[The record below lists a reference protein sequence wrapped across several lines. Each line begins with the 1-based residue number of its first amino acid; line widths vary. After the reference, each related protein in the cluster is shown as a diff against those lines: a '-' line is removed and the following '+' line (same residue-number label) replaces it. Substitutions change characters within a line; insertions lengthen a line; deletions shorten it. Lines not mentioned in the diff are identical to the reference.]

1 MGCTG
6 QCSSCGSECGKQ
18 PLRHPNITGAIL
30 GQFMMD
36 MARRVEEQK
45 AGRLTE
51 EQLDEIDQKVMNWLG
66 ATFSGRNEQFAVDPE
81 WYPTGVAGNLRIK
94 LGNELAEAAGGKLPE
109 DNNVLIY
116 SAFAVF
122 MAEAYNTMFELSKK
136 GMTLF
141 GEQPAPEM
149 LLLLKR
155 WTELLVGYDLHFR
168 DPNAEEE
175 KAEEEKAE

>member
-1 MGCTG
+1 MSCTG
-6 QCSSCGSECGKQ
+6 NCSSCGSSCLKQ

-36 MARRVEEQK
+36 MAQRVEEHQ

-51 EQLDEIDQKVMNWLG
+51 EKFDEIDQKAMNWLG
-66 ATFSGRNEQFAVDPE
+66 ATFSGRNDQFALDE
-81 WYPTGVAGNLRIK
+81 DWYPTGVAGNLRIK
-94 LGNELAEAAGGKLPE
+94 LGKELSEVTGGKLPE
-109 DNNVLIY
+109 DNNALIY

-136 GMTLF
+136 GVTMF
-141 GEQPAPEM
+141 GENPAPEL

-155 WTELLVGYDLHFR
+155 WTELLVGMDLHFR
-168 DPNAEEE
+168 DPNAEEK
-175 KAEEEKAE
+175 KAEEKAE